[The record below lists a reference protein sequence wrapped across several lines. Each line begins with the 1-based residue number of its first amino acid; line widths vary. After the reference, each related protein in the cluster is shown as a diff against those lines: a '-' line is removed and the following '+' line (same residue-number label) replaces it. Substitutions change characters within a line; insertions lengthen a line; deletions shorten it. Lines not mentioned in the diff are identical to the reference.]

1 MTRPPA
7 LVFASSFGFSTS
19 FYLMLSVVPLYA
31 TSVGAGQA
39 GAGLATGALM
49 LSTALAFDR
58 HLEQEGFVRE
68 PEREPPR
75 VVRVG
80 YVRTSKK
87 DQNPDLQRRVL
98 EDFGCGRI
106 FEEQISSRRA
116 NRPSYA
122 RPWTTVGKATNWS
135 SGRSKGSP
143 SGARWLKRPQRHRP
157 GTFGGIRDG

>member
-31 TSVGAGQA
+31 TSVGAGKP
-39 GAGLATGALM
+39 GTGLATGALM

-87 DQNPDLQRRVL
+87 DQNPDLQRRAL
-98 EDFGCGRI
+98 EDFGCGKT

-116 NRPSYA
+116 NRPELRAAMDYC
-122 RPWTTVGKATNWS
+122 REGDELVVGPLE
-135 SGRSKGSP
+135 R
-143 SGARWLKRPQRHRP
+143 
-157 GTFGGIRDG
+157 

>member
-1 MTRPPA
+1 LFSGVKQKKVRRDRALAARFMPGEAGEPATVKNPRPRAMTRPLA
-7 LVFASSFGFSTS
+7 LVIASSFGFSTS

-31 TSVGAGQA
+31 TSVGAGKS
-39 GAGLATGALM
+39 GTGLATGALM

-87 DQNPDLQRRVL
+87 DQNPDLQRRAL
-98 EDFGCGRI
+98 EDFGCG
-106 FEEQISSRRA
+106 
-116 NRPSYA
+116 
-122 RPWTTVGKATNWS
+122 K
-135 SGRSKGSP
+135 
-143 SGARWLKRPQRHRP
+143 
-157 GTFGGIRDG
+157 TF